1 VGSCSRNEPFSHEE
15 AKHLDRKVANV
26 AAMHERPEVIRSAD
40 ADVIRQLEFEAE
52 LDGVREDLMRWIDTS
67 HAEMREVLKW
77 QLIAPS
83 KYFRPMTVFAC
94 YRAMHDQPVPEE
106 IGLGAMLIELV
117 HNVSLIVDDILDHS
131 RKRRGKATAHCRFGN
146 LRALMTA
153 GYIVADVFEQAHKR
167 PRFVPL
173 VSELM
178 KRLGV
183 GECMQWRLRRRPL
196 GIEDWRMIAGEDTG
210 SMFEMCA
217 RVGDASGKL
226 GRFGYLL
233 GILYHGCDDV
243 ADVRGLAALGG
254 GGDEDLR
261 DGILTLPA
269 ALAIRNRRIAEL
281 FVDPAEADLP
291 VLSSA
296 FQSCLPAAEECL
308 EGVADE
314 ARREADMFARDP
326 SGLLDLIKHTRQ
338 LSNR

>member
-1 VGSCSRNEPFSHEE
+1 VALYQQRTILERGH
-15 AKHLDRKVANV
+15 KHVDRKPAN
-26 AAMHERPEVIRSAD
+26 ATTAHERPEVIRSAD
-40 ADVIRQLEFEAE
+40 ADVIRQLGFEAE
-52 LDGVREDLMRWIDTS
+52 LDAVRDDLIRWIDTRDE
-67 HAEMREVLKW
+67 EMREVLKW

-94 YRAMHDQPVPEE
+94 YRAMHDLPVPEE
-106 IGLGAMLIELV
+106 IRLGAMLIELV

-131 RKRRGKATAHCRFGN
+131 RKRRGRATAHCRFGN
-146 LRALMTA
+146 LRALMSA
-153 GYIVADVFEQAHKR
+153 GYIVADVFEQAQKW

-173 VSELM
+173 VAELM

-196 GIEDWRMIAGEDTG
+196 GIEDWRRIAGEDTG

-226 GRFGYLL
+226 GQFGYLL
-233 GILYHGCDDV
+233 GVLYHGCDDV
-243 ADVRGLAALGG
+243 ADVRGLTALGG

-269 ALAIRNRRIAEL
+269 ALAIRDQRIAEL
-281 FVDPAEADLP
+281 FVEPAEADLP

-308 EGVADE
+308 DGVADE
-314 ARREADMFARDP
+314 ATREAEMFARDP
-326 SGLLDLIKHTRQ
+326 SRLLELIKHTRQ
-338 LSNR
+338 LSKR